1 MLAGKFSADVFD
13 LAIKYGL
20 CSELLR
26 WQARPVMFAQE
37 VRARVKSAADLLSDV
52 FKDKSLHTSLNLVS
66 KAVGQDDWAT
76 LSSRCQE
83 LKSLSSQSWDNKQR
97 INELTRELQ
106 SVFPFMASFSDA
118 NQLDSARKVAM
129 ATFARDFSSTV
140 GLTDDDGRRFVA
152 VMNAVR
158 SWDVLMGRGNI
169 G

>member
-66 KAVGQDDWAT
+66 K
-76 LSSRCQE
+76 
-83 LKSLSSQSWDNKQR
+83 
-97 INELTRELQ
+97 
-106 SVFPFMASFSDA
+106 VFPSWRVFLMPI
-118 NQLDSARKVAM
+118 NL
-129 ATFARDFSSTV
+129 TV
-140 GLTDDDGRRFVA
+140 LEK
-152 VMNAVR
+152 
-158 SWDVLMGRGNI
+158 
-169 G
+169 